1 MNRSRSLST
10 VAMMTARRRSKQVL
24 PRGFS
29 THVLTRASTKKM
41 ISPSLLDTRVNT
53 SSARCSLSTT
63 VVVQIDK
70 YQNNNNNNNDAATV
84 AAAAAAAASAP
95 VVSCPTTGSE
105 DRLPNS
111 DRERNALFANE
122 VSRTMSNV
130 TASVRHD
137 WTKDEI
143 SQIYNLP
150 FHELMYRASTVHRMY
165 WNAAEVQQC
174 TLLSIKTGGCTED
187 CSYCSQST
195 RHKTFVKPEPTMK
208 VQEVLE
214 AARRAKEAGS
224 TRFCMGAAWRELG
237 NKKNAFHH
245 ILDMVRGVNAMG
257 LEVCCTLG
265 MLNAEQAK
273 QLKEAGL
280 SAYNHN
286 LDTSPEHYPNVIT
299 TRSYEDRLNTIAN
312 VRDAGISVC
321 CGGILGLG
329 EKDTDRV
336 GLLHVLATLPEHPES
351 VPINA
356 LVSIEGTPL
365 GDKEDIDKVDAF
377 DMARMIA
384 TARIVMPRT
393 MVRLSAGRL
402 SFSDAEQFMMFQA
415 GANSIFNGDKLLTT
429 ANPEF
434 DADQALFDK
443 LGFVGKPAH
452 KGPMPSP
459 YAQEGGAVVVTKVVR
474 QSHDDTNREED
485 FVEPS
490 SQSQQQQ
497 FA

>member
-1 MNRSRSLST
+1 MRSSIIRSIHKFSTRSNTNKLLQTKSAPLST
-10 VAMMTARRRSKQVL
+10 QTVRVDKFTA
-24 PRGFS
+24 
-29 THVLTRASTKKM
+29 T
-41 ISPSLLDTRVNT
+41 DT
-53 SSARCSLSTT
+53 SSLKAQFHQPQEQASST
-63 VVVQIDK
+63 
-70 YQNNNNNNNDAATV
+70 N
-84 AAAAAAAASAP
+84 
-95 VVSCPTTGSE
+95 
-105 DRLPNS
+105 RLPNN
-111 DRERNALFANE
+111 DRERNALYSDE
-122 VSRTMSNV
+122 ESRTMGNITS
-130 TASVRHD
+130 TVRHD
-137 WTKDEI
+137 WTKQEI
-143 SQIYNLP
+143 AEIYNLP
-150 FHELMYRASTVHRMY
+150 FHELMYKASTTHRMY
-165 WNAAEVQQC
+165 WNPSEVQQC

-195 RHKTFVKPEPTMK
+195 RHETFVKPTPTMK
-208 VQEVLE
+208 VQQVLE
-214 AARRAKEAGS
+214 AAKRAKEAGS

-237 NKKNAFHH
+237 NKKNAFNN
-245 ILDMVRGVNAMG
+245 ILEMVRGVNSMG
-257 LEVCCTLG
+257 MEVCCTLG
-265 MLNAEQAK
+265 MLTAEQAK

-329 EKDTDRV
+329 EKDNDRV

-356 LVSIEGTPL
+356 LVSVDGTPL
-365 GDKEDIDKVDAF
+365 GDDDDISAVDAF

-429 ANPEF
+429 DNPAF
-434 DADQALFDK
+434 DEDQALFDK

-452 KGPMPSP
+452 KGPMVSP
-459 YAQEGGAVVVTKVVR
+459 AEEDGTIVITKVQGTQ
-474 QSHDDTNREED
+474 QSY
-485 FVEPS
+485 
-490 SQSQQQQ
+490 
-497 FA
+497 A

>member
-1 MNRSRSLST
+1 MIGHIKMASASRFLVSSLSRRL
-10 VAMMTARRRSKQVL
+10 ALQKSSFAHITAI
-24 PRGFS
+24 RGFS
-29 THVLTRASTKKM
+29 TATQIATDNQVIVDRY
-41 ISPSLLDTRVNT
+41 
-53 SSARCSLSTT
+53 SSA
-63 VVVQIDK
+63 VPEK
-70 YQNNNNNNNDAATV
+70 
-84 AAAAAAAASAP
+84 
-95 VVSCPTTGSE
+95 E
-105 DRLPNS
+105 RLPN
-111 DRERNALFANE
+111 DGYERNSMYVE
-122 VSRTMSNV
+122 EESRQMGGV

-143 SQIYNLP
+143 AEIYSLP

-165 WNAAEVQQC
+165 WDPSEVQQC

-195 RHKTFVKPEPTMK
+195 RHKTFVKPTPTMK

-214 AARRAKEAGS
+214 AARKAKEAGS

-237 NKKNAFHH
+237 NKKNAFNH
-245 ILDMVRGVNAMG
+245 ILEMVRGVNSMD

-265 MLNAEQAK
+265 MLNADQAK

-299 TRSYEDRLNTIAN
+299 TRSYEDRLQTIAN

-329 EKDTDRV
+329 EKEVDRV
-336 GLLHVLATLPEHPES
+336 GLLHVLATLPDHPES

-356 LVSIEGTPL
+356 LVAVEGTPL
-365 GDKEDIDKVDAF
+365 GDDEDIDRVDSF

-393 MVRLSAGRL
+393 MVRLSAGRK
-402 SFSDAEQFMMFQA
+402 SFSHAEQFLMFQA

-429 ANPEF
+429 DNPEF
-434 DADQALFDK
+434 DEDQAMFNMF
-443 LGFVGKPAH
+443 GFKGKPAH
-452 KGPMPSP
+452 KGPLVAPAESSG
-459 YAQEGGAVVVTKVVR
+459 EVIITK
-474 QSHDDTNREED
+474 TE
-485 FVEPS
+485 VER
-490 SQSQQQQ
+490 Q

>member
-1 MNRSRSLST
+1 MATTTHFQSRLLS
-10 VAMMTARRRSKQVL
+10 VR
-24 PRGFS
+24 P
-29 THVLTRASTKKM
+29 
-41 ISPSLLDTRVNT
+41 
-53 SSARCSLSTT
+53 
-63 VVVQIDK
+63 VQIDT
-70 YQNNNNNNNDAATV
+70 YVANPTV
-84 AAAAAAAASAP
+84 ASP
-95 VVSCPTTGSE
+95 VINDS
-105 DRLPNS
+105 DRLPNN
-111 DRERNALFANE
+111 DRVRNAAFADE
-122 VSRTMSNV
+122 ESRSMSNI
-130 TASVRHD
+130 TSSVRHD
-137 WTKDEI
+137 WTKEEI
-143 SQIYNLP
+143 AQIYNLP
-150 FHELMYRASTVHRMY
+150 FHELMHHASTVHRMY
-165 WNAAEVQQC
+165 WNPAEVQQC

-208 VQEVLE
+208 VKEVLE
-214 AARRAKEAGS
+214 AAKRAKDAGS

-237 NKKNAFHH
+237 NKKNAFNH
-245 ILDMVRGVNAMG
+245 ILDMVKGVNGMG

-265 MLNAEQAK
+265 MLTAEQAK

-286 LDTSPEHYPNVIT
+286 LDTSPEHYPKVIT

-329 EKDTDRV
+329 EKDSDRV

-356 LVSIEGTPL
+356 LVSVEGTPL
-365 GDKEDIDKVDAF
+365 GDDDDISNIDAF
-377 DMARMIA
+377 DMSRMIA

-402 SFSDAEQFMMFQA
+402 SFSDAEQFMMFNA

-429 ANPEF
+429 SNPEF
-434 DADQALFDK
+434 DADQALFEK

-452 KGPMPSP
+452 QGPLPP
-459 YAQEGGAVVVTKVVR
+459 PAEENGGVVITKV
-474 QSHDDTNREED
+474 EA
-485 FVEPS
+485 
-490 SQSQQQQ
+490 QQQQ

>member
-1 MNRSRSLST
+1 MALTTRLLVAGSSACANTAARARFARFFSNR
-10 VAMMTARRRSKQVL
+10 VVL
-24 PRGFS
+24 PSWCSSVSCSQPQQRSFS
-29 THVLTRASTKKM
+29 VAPQSNEVHVVVDRYQHHQPPHAATT
-41 ISPSLLDTRVNT
+41 
-53 SSARCSLSTT
+53 STT
-63 VVVQIDK
+63 TSPESNK
-70 YQNNNNNNNDAATV
+70 
-84 AAAAAAAASAP
+84 
-95 VVSCPTTGSE
+95 
-105 DRLPNS
+105 RLPN
-111 DRERNALFANE
+111 DMRERNALYETEQAR
-122 VSRTMSNV
+122 SMGGV
-130 TASVRHD
+130 TAQVRHD
-137 WTKDEI
+137 WTKQEI
-143 SQIYNLP
+143 ADIYQLP

-165 WNAAEVQQC
+165 WDASEVQQC

-195 RHKTFVKPEPTMK
+195 RYKTFVKPTPTMK

-214 AARRAKEAGS
+214 AAQRAKDAGS

-237 NKKNAFHH
+237 NKKNAFGH
-245 ILDMVRGVNAMG
+245 ILEMVRGVNSMG

-280 SAYNHN
+280 TAYNHN
-286 LDTSPEHYPNVIT
+286 LDTSPEHYPNVIS
-299 TRSYEDRLNTIAN
+299 TRTYEDRLNTIAN

-329 EKDTDRV
+329 EQEQDRV

-356 LVSIEGTPL
+356 LVSVEGTPL
-365 GDKEDIDKVDAF
+365 GDSEDISGVDAF

-402 SFSDAEQFMMFQA
+402 SFSDAEQFLMFQA

-429 ANPEF
+429 DNPEF
-434 DADQALFDK
+434 DEDQALFEK
-443 LGFVGKPAH
+443 LGFKGKPAH
-452 KGPMPSP
+452 KGPLVAP
-459 YAQEGGAVVVTKVVR
+459 AEEQGEVVVVTKVHG
-474 QSHDDTNREED
+474 Q
-485 FVEPS
+485 EP
-490 SQSQQQQ
+490 QEQY
-497 FA
+497 A

>member
-1 MNRSRSLST
+1 MQNTLNMATIGSALSRGAILAINRSSSLASP
-10 VAMMTARRRSKQVL
+10 RRGAIKTCALRY
-24 PRGFS
+24 FS
-29 THVLTRASTKKM
+29 M
-41 ISPSLLDTRVNT
+41 SPN
-53 SSARCSLSTT
+53 
-63 VVVQIDK
+63 VVVDK
-70 YQNNNNNNNDAATV
+70 FFSSPPPSSSSFNNHEALRHPNDVRDRNANYASEDSRSMAGVTATV
-84 AAAAAAAASAP
+84 
-95 VVSCPTTGSE
+95 
-105 DRLPNS
+105 
-111 DRERNALFANE
+111 
-122 VSRTMSNV
+122 
-130 TASVRHD
+130 RHN
-137 WTKDEI
+137 WTKQEI
-143 SQIYNLP
+143 AEIYSLP

-165 WNAAEVQQC
+165 WDPAEVQQC

-195 RHKTFVKPEPTMK
+195 RHKTFVKPTPTMK

-214 AARRAKEAGS
+214 AAKRAKDAGS

-237 NKKNAFHH
+237 NKKNAFNH
-245 ILDMVRGVNAMG
+245 ILDMVRGVNGMG

-265 MLNAEQAK
+265 MLNAEQAR

-280 SAYNHN
+280 TAYNHN

-299 TRSYEDRLNTIAN
+299 TRTYEDRLNTIAN

-356 LVSIEGTPL
+356 LVAVEGTPL
-365 GDKEDIDKVDAF
+365 GDANADAETDSAGIGDVDAF

-402 SFSDAEQFMMFQA
+402 SFSDAEQYLMFQA

-429 ANPEF
+429 DNPAF
-434 DADQALFDK
+434 DADTALFQK

-452 KGPMPSP
+452 AGPRVAPSEVTGEVEITHVKGMEQQ
-459 YAQEGGAVVVTKVVR
+459 YA
-474 QSHDDTNREED
+474 
-485 FVEPS
+485 
-490 SQSQQQQ
+490 
-497 FA
+497 

>member
-1 MNRSRSLST
+1 MLKAAQGGVRRVTSFREDGAIS
-10 VAMMTARRRSKQVL
+10 VAQRAFSVAPQPSDAVVL
-24 PRGFS
+24 
-29 THVLTRASTKKM
+29 
-41 ISPSLLDTRVNT
+41 
-53 SSARCSLSTT
+53 
-63 VVVQIDK
+63 DK
-70 YQNNNNNNNDAATV
+70 YVASPVKSAATSGTER
-84 AAAAAAAASAP
+84 A
-95 VVSCPTTGSE
+95 
-105 DRLPNS
+105 RLPN
-111 DRERNALFANE
+111 DERQRNSLYTEEEERSMAG
-122 VSRTMSNV
+122 V
-130 TASVRHD
+130 TASVRHN
-137 WTKDEI
+137 WTREEI
-143 SQIYNLP
+143 AEVYNLP
-150 FHELMYRASTVHRMY
+150 FHELMFRASIVHRMY
-165 WNAAEVQQC
+165 WDPSEVQQC

-195 RHKTFVKPEPTMK
+195 RHQTFVKPTPTMK

-237 NKKNAFHH
+237 NKKNAFNH
-245 ILDMVRGVNAMG
+245 ILEMVRGVNGMG

-329 EKDTDRV
+329 EKESDRV
-336 GLLHVLATLPEHPES
+336 GLLHVLATLDEHPES

-356 LVSIEGTPL
+356 LVAVEGTPL
-365 GDKEDIDKVDAF
+365 GEKDDIDQVDAF

-402 SFSDAEQFMMFQA
+402 SFSDAEQYMMFQA

-434 DADQALFDK
+434 DADQELFNK
-443 LGFVGKPAH
+443 LGFTGKPAH
-452 KGPMPSP
+452 KGPMVAPS
-459 YAQEGGAVVVTKVVR
+459 EESGVVEITRVSAEV
-474 QSHDDTNREED
+474 
-485 FVEPS
+485 
-490 SQSQQQQ
+490 SQ
-497 FA
+497 AA